1 MIEATT
7 TRPSDAYLLPGKAM
21 ADFGYGYLL
30 WLIPG
35 RRRQFAMFGAFGQ
48 RVFVDPASKLVLVQT
63 AVEGSPEVLALW
75 SAVVERFG

>member
-1 MIEATT
+1 
-7 TRPSDAYLLPGKAM
+7 
-21 ADFGYGYLL
+21 
-30 WLIPG
+30 
-35 RRRQFAMFGAFGQ
+35 MFGAFGQ